1 MRLTNSRRLL
11 AALAALALLAA
22 ACGDDDTGTTGGGGG
37 GDGDQLVLGRILPET
52 GSLSFLGPPMIE
64 GVNLAIEDIN
74 EAGGVNGSDVELIEA
89 DETDDATRVREA
101 AQRLLGEGVHAIIG
115 AGASGQTQEII
126 QTLSDNEIPQCS
138 PSNTSPVFTD
148 QENADFYFR
157 TVPPD
162 EAVAPVI
169 ADAVIADGA
178 EDVAITAR
186 ADDYGRALADLV
198 EESLEES
205 GANVTAKV
213 VYNPDATTFDAEV
226 GQITR
231 GDPHAVV
238 VIGFAE
244 AAQLIQGLIERGV
257 EPGDLYG
264 ADGVFTST
272 LDEEVDPANPDAIDG
287 MKVVG
292 ASGGEEFNTR
302 LLEETEDLIYGGQA
316 YDCTVILALAAQ
328 AAGSTDGAAI
338 LAEVAN
344 VTQGGEECETFEA
357 CKQLLEDG
365 EDIDYEGVSG
375 PLNLTE
381 AGDPTFARYAIAQ
394 FSGGDLEV
402 VSSQD
407 VDLSE
412 AQGGATTTTGAGG
425 TTETTE
431 GSGTTETTEGTEG
444 TEGTETTPTTQGD

>member
-1 MRLTNSRRLL
+1 MKSNKLWRLL
-11 AALAALALLAA
+11 AVLATLALVAS
-22 ACGDDDTGTTGGGGG
+22 ACGGDDPDTNTGGGGGG
-37 GDGDQLVLGRILPET
+37 GDGEQLTLGRILPET

-74 EAGGVNGSDVELIEA
+74 AAGGVNGSDVELLEA

-101 AQRLLGEGVHAIIG
+101 AQRLLGEDVDAVIG
-115 AGASGQTQEII
+115 AAASGQTQEII

-178 EDVAITAR
+178 QEVAIAAR

-198 EESLEES
+198 ESSLEES
-205 GANVTAKV
+205 GATVSAKV
-213 VYNPDATTFDAEV
+213 VYNPDAATFDAEV
-226 GQITR
+226 GQLTA
-231 GDPHAVV
+231 GDPGAIVI
-238 VIGFAE
+238 IGFAE

-257 EPGDLYG
+257 EPSELYG
-264 ADGVFTST
+264 ADGVFSST
-272 LDEEVDPANPDAIDG
+272 LNDEVDPANADAIDG
-287 MKVVG
+287 MKVIG

-302 LLEETEDLIYGGQA
+302 LLEQTEDLIYGGQA
-316 YDCTVILALAAQ
+316 YDCTVILALAAE
-328 AAGSTDGAAI
+328 AAGSTDGPAI

-344 VTQGGEECETFEA
+344 VTQGGEKCETFEA
-357 CKQLLEDG
+357 CKQLLEEDG
-365 EDIDYEGVSG
+365 TDIDYEGVSG
-375 PLNLTE
+375 PLNLTD

-412 AQGGATTTTGAGG
+412 AQGGATTTTTAA
-425 TTETTE
+425 E
-431 GSGTTETTEGTEG
+431 
-444 TEGTETTPTTQGD
+444 